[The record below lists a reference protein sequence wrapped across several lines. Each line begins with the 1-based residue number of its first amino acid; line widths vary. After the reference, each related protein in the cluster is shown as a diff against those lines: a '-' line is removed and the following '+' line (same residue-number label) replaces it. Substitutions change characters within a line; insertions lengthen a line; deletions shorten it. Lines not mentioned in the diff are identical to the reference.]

1 MIELTQ
7 EQSQAVSESGET
19 PPVLVDPQTHTEY
32 LLVRKDVYAL
42 LTDPEFD
49 ASSWTS
55 AEREALAWEAG
66 KRAGWDEM
74 DEFDTP
80 EKP

>member
-7 EQSQAVSESGET
+7 EQSAAVSKCGET
-19 PPVLVDPQTHTEY
+19 TPVLVDPQTHTEY
-32 LLVRKDVYAL
+32 FLVRKDVYAL

-49 ASSWTS
+49 ASPWTS

-66 KRAGWDEM
+66 KHAGWDKM
-74 DEFDTP
+74 NGFDLP